1 MSTVVLAHVTGL
13 PLEELLSLAI
23 PLGTCAAVGMR
34 VAWRQLRASRR

>member
-1 MSTVVLAHVTGL
+1 MSTVVLAHVNGV